1 MATTNWFNIRCNFI
15 TLIVFIIA
23 ALFTLIYRNTG
34 NSVMLS
40 LMLTYILMLSGIIKW
55 FLFNVSNVER
65 KMVNVDRC
73 LKLLDIP

>member
-1 MATTNWFNIRCNFI
+1 MAASFC
-15 TLIVFIIA
+15 
-23 ALFTLIYRNTG
+23 LIYRNTG
-34 NSVMLS
+34 NPVMLS

-55 FLFNVSNVER
+55 LLFNVANVER